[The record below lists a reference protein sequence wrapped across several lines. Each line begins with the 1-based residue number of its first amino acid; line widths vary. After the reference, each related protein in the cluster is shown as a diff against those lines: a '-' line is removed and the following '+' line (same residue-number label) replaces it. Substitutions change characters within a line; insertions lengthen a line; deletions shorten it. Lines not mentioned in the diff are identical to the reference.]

1 MCLSF
6 CLFICLQSE
15 FAAGVAELAKAKLEK
30 PKRLGELA
38 GRWWGEIYAGTC
50 VFDRQGAE
58 VEVLRSLRPADLAA
72 FSEEVLGVSQGVRRK
87 AVVLIRGS
95 NELQQQQQAEGGAG
109 QGSCPADGV
118 QQSQAAAE
126 APKGATCTAGTL
138 ANGSAADGVCSAA
151 AAAAAAAG
159 DDVASYA
166 ASAVPAGEPFLLIE
180 DINAFK
186 RGCEVYPAAGQQH
199 GSNKRRSVLL
209 GKGATAAAEAGAT
222 GAAAAAANSEDVAPS
237 KL

>member
-151 AAAAAAAG
+151 AAAAAG